1 MHFVIIFFKYRYL
14 ATLLLD
20 TTLGVVL
27 CYILL
32 KLSELILENIN
43 QLVNIFIYCKK
54 NLCSGNYFLIIMPD
68 DQVKRNEMNDK
79 DKVPS

>member
-1 MHFVIIFFKYRYL
+1 MLNVALAIHLSQSDECISYL

-43 QLVNIFIYCKK
+43 QL